1 MSVDE
6 SPYYSENNEL
16 QAFWVVFVS
25 KLRFQFNTI
34 S

>member
-16 QAFWVVFVS
+16 QAFWAVFVS
-25 KLRFQFNTI
+25 KLRV
-34 S
+34 